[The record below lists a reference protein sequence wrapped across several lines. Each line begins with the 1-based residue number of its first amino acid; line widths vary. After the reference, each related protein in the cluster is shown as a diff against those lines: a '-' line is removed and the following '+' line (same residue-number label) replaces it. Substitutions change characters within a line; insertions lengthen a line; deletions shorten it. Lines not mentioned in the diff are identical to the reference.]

1 LDVNQPPKGRIVS
14 ECRLNG
20 SAMIWASTF
29 LSHEP
34 FGHYRF
40 LTTERSAVPAP
51 TQLRKSK
58 IIVENIHTIV
68 VLRPTALLGLCL
80 GEGD

>member
-1 LDVNQPPKGRIVS
+1 MSRSDITDWSYDRTVS
-14 ECRLNG
+14 RTL
-20 SAMIWASTF
+20 
-29 LSHEP
+29 
-34 FGHYRF
+34 
-40 LTTERSAVPAP
+40 

-58 IIVENIHTIV
+58 IEIENIHTIV